1 MFDWLFRNRQTG
13 EITIG
18 QRPNAAIVIFAVA
31 WATRRILE
39 PTGSVG
45 TALDVIVTGSIT
57 VWALDELIRG
67 VNPWRRILG
76 AGRLIS
82 SAIFRRHRSPHPNY
96 SGTARVPSRG
106 PATLRDLFH
115 SFVVRIPKPV

>member
-18 QRPNAAIVIFAVA
+18 QRPNAAIIIFVVA
-31 WATRRILE
+31 WAARRILE

-76 AGRLIS
+76 VVVL
-82 SAIFRRHRSPHPNY
+82 
-96 SGTARVPSRG
+96 T
-106 PATLRDLFH
+106 
-115 SFVVRIPKPV
+115 FVVVGLVRG